1 MRTAARRRPRSR
13 RRPANGDAD
22 DWGVCFRYPR
32 AGALFVLT
40 LGTQQFA
47 IASANECKAALYE
60 ADCSAAQIVRF
71 PAVIGAPFSN
81 RSSAIASQVQPAAC
95 ASNARMAVL
104 NRWHF
109 VWTTRE
115 RLVPACARSSRARA
129 VGRHRRVHRNC
140 HQMATPRMGV
150 DRWRLFGRD
159 TVLICPVRRMACH
172 PSEARRIWP
181 TAKPSSG

>member
-13 RRPANGDAD
+13 RRLANGDAD

-60 ADCSAAQIVRF
+60 TDGSAAQIVRF

-81 RSSAIASQVQPAAC
+81 RSSAMQGKCS
-95 ASNARMAVL
+95 
-104 NRWHF
+104 
-109 VWTTRE
+109 
-115 RLVPACARSSRARA
+115 RLRARRTHGWRCLTA
-129 VGRHRRVHRNC
+129 GILFGQLVKGWSRPAPVHRAPEPSGGIGAC
-140 HQMATPRMGV
+140 IAIAIKWQLRRMGV

-172 PSEARRIWP
+172 PSEARRVWP
-181 TAKPSSG
+181 TAKSSSG